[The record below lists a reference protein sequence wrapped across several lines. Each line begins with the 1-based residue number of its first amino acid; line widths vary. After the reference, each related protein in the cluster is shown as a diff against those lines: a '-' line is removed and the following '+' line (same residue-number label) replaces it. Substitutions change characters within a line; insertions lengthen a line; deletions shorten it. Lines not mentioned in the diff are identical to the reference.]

1 MRVGK
6 LPKVDV
12 GILTLRDDELKA
24 VIDRFPV
31 GEMVKGR
38 RIYNLSALTTL
49 NGDYYDVAIL
59 PVADRSSLAAE
70 AATRDLLLDLRPDW
84 LLLVGVG
91 AAVPSATFTLGDV
104 SVSSSVDGMNTQSLE
119 IEPYPVQSEAADVVA
134 NLSAILSRM
143 NGWNTGPSFDNTTR
157 PSIVANEADLYG
169 PRKWRD
175 NLMNKIQRL
184 AVDQARPPKACA
196 QRVLATDETIDYPD
210 ILPILSRHERSFTVV
225 ELASAAIY
233 RIAAEKRI
241 PCLSIRSMSRVLGLK
256 GTELWIRYAS
266 DIAAAFTHAFLRAA
280 PIKMSDGPATPRPVV
295 IGDDE
300 PFRIEKVALTQVRG
314 FADIEITAG
323 VPDKSSR
330 NGAWMVLLGDNGV
343 GKTTVLRALAL
354 ALSPPETGQAAL
366 SRLDLAAGMVRADHS
381 RATIN
386 VQSGDGPLP
395 IVTIA
400 SGNSRERLDFQS
412 TQHRR
417 FRFVVGYGCR
427 RGSAL
432 GGAARDARPTPLG
445 TIETL
450 FDESA
455 NLIHAETWLRDWKL
469 ADAQAPED
477 SADSRFFHAIIG
489 VLCKLLDLESI
500 TVTRDRVEVHGR
512 EVGKVPLSALSDG
525 YLTTAGWVLDMVAHW
540 IEEARRQEL
549 AIDDTFNERM
559 TGVALVDE
567 IDLHLHPRWQ
577 RKILKDV
584 RELFPNMSFVVT
596 THNPLTLLGARPG
609 EIQVLRRDAEHGVI
623 VAEQR
628 DLPPG
633 ATAEQVLTGY
643 WFGLASTLDDATLDL
658 LEKHRELLRTAGSGT
673 PAVLKLEEQ
682 LRARLGSFADSSV
695 ERLAHTAAAKVIDED
710 LRALTPEKREEAAK
724 EIEKILRKPSA
735 STRPKKRRRP
745 KQG

>member
-1 MRVGK
+1 MRAGK

-12 GILTLRDDELKA
+12 GILTMRDDEFQA
-24 VIDRFPV
+24 VIGRFPV
-31 GEMVKGR
+31 SEVVKGR

-49 NGDYYDVAIL
+49 DGDYYDVAVL
-59 PVADRSSLAAE
+59 PVADRTSREAEGAA
-70 AATRDLLLDLRPDW
+70 RDILSDLRPDW
-84 LLLVGVG
+84 ILLVGVG

-104 SVSSSVDGMNTQSLE
+104 GVSSSIDGMKIGTFKTEAYSIQ
-119 IEPYPVQSEAADVVA
+119 PEAADVVA
-134 NLSAILSRM
+134 NLSAFLSRM
-143 NGWNTGPSFDNTTR
+143 NGWNTVPWSGSAAQLNAF
-157 PSIVANEADLYG
+157 ADAAELYG
-169 PRKWRD
+169 PPQWRD
-175 NLMNKIQRL
+175 SLMHEFL
-184 AVDQARPPKACA
+184 AGDIETRPPKASA
-196 QRVLATDETIDYPD
+196 RRVLATDELIDYLEL
-210 ILPILSRHERSFTVV
+210 LPTLSRYKRPIAVV
-225 ELASAAIY
+225 ELASAAIH
-233 RIAAEKRI
+233 RVATEQRI
-241 PCLSIRSMSRVLGLK
+241 PCLSIRSMSHVLGLK
-256 GTELWIRYAS
+256 GRDPWVRYAC
-266 DIAAAFTHAFLRAA
+266 DVAASFTHAFLRAA
-280 PIKMSDGPATPRPVV
+280 PIKSSHRSAAPRALAV
-295 IGDDE
+295 GDDE
-300 PFRIEKVALTQVRG
+300 PFRIDKIALTQVRG

-323 VPDKSSR
+323 EPDKSR
-330 NGAWMVLLGDNGV
+330 KGAWIVLLGDNGV

-366 SRLDLAAGMVRADHS
+366 SRLDLAAGMVRAGHS
-381 RATIN
+381 RATIE
-386 VQSGDGPLP
+386 VHSGGGLLP

-400 SGNSRERLDFQS
+400 SGNSRERLDFQAS
-412 TQHRR
+412 QRRR

-455 NLIHAETWLRDWKL
+455 NLIHAETWLRAWKL
-469 ADAQAPED
+469 AEAEAPEG
-477 SADSRFFHAIIG
+477 SADARFFHAIIS
-489 VLCKLLDLESI
+489 VLCKLLDLQSI

-512 EVGKVPLSALSDG
+512 SVGKVPLSALSDG

-540 IEEARRQEL
+540 IEEARREEL

-577 RKILKDV
+577 REILKTI

-596 THNPLTLLGARPG
+596 THNPLTLLGAQPG
-609 EIQVLRRDAEHGVI
+609 EIQILRRDEKDGV
-623 VAEQR
+623 VGAEQH

-633 ATAEQVLTGY
+633 ATAEQVLTGD

-658 LEKHRELLRTAGSGT
+658 LEKHRELLRRPGPGT
-673 PAVLKLEEQ
+673 PEVLKLEEK

-695 ERLAHTAAAKVIDED
+695 ERLAHAAAAKVIDED
-710 LRALTPEKREEAAK
+710 LRTLTLEKREEAAR
-724 EIEKILRKPSA
+724 EIEKMLREPSPGA
-735 STRPKKRRRP
+735 RPKKRRRP